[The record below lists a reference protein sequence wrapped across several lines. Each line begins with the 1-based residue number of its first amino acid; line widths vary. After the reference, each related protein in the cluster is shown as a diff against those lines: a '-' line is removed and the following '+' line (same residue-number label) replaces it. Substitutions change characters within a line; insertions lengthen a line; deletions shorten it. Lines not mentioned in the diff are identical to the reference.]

1 MRLDTKVLQT
11 NIQAVQA
18 LIEKNQLKN
27 TNVDLIAVTKYVD
40 SPTIRQMNQLGL
52 SKFAENRAEDL
63 LKKQED
69 LKELTHELEW
79 HFVGRLQ
86 RRPVRKIINKIDYLH
101 SLDRLSLIEE
111 IDKKAK
117 APVKCFLQVNIS
129 GEEQKAGF
137 KPEEVLQTIKRI
149 KDYPNIYIVGLM
161 TMAPCDEKAETVR
174 EYFKQLRTLQEK
186 VSSLKL
192 AYAPCTELSMGMSDD
207 YPIAIQEGATMIRIG
222 RALYK

>member
-161 TMAPCDEKAETVR
+161 TMAPYEEKAETVR
-174 EYFKQLRTLQEK
+174 EYFKQLRTLQAK